1 MAKLTPELRRVSEA
15 LGEAIRRR
23 RTSQGAVERV
33 MGLSKGYLS
42 QLLNGNVDLRMK
54 HIYHVLEVLKLEPE
68 DFFLEV
74 YDRRNTT
81 GSMGNLISRAE
92 VKEDI
97 EELKKRVARLERL
110 DQGAA
115 PGA

>member
-1 MAKLTPELRRVSEA
+1 MGKLTPELRRVSQA
-15 LGEAIRRR
+15 LGEVIRRR
-23 RTSQGAVERV
+23 RTSQQVVERA

-54 HIYHVLEVLKLEPE
+54 HIYQALDVLKLEPA

-74 YDRRNTT
+74 YDRRNAT
-81 GSMGNLISRAE
+81 GSLGGLMSRTE

-97 EELKKRVARLERL
+97 EHLKDRVARLERL
-110 DQGAA
+110 EREASRA
-115 PGA
+115 

>member
-1 MAKLTPELRRVSEA
+1 MAKLSPEVRRVSES

-23 RTSQGAVERV
+23 RTSQQVVERA

-54 HIYHVLEVLKLEPE
+54 HIFHVLEVLKLEPA

-74 YDRRNTT
+74 YDRRNAS
-81 GSMGNLISRAE
+81 GSMGGLVSRAE

-110 DQGAA
+110 DREASSGA
-115 PGA
+115 